1 MRFRTAVVLVFA
13 LAVTTA
19 AATLYGAE
27 ASRQQ
32 ADSLARKI
40 MLITQRGAQT
50 PAPAPGAKRTE
61 VSEDEVNSWFVFR
74 GRPYLPE
81 GVTSP
86 NVTMLG
92 DGTMRGAAMVD
103 LEALGKRKSGGGL
116 LDIWSYL
123 GGKVPVAVTG
133 TLRARDGRGQFEMKS
148 AEVAGV
154 PVPKALV
161 QELVSVYASSP
172 DDKKPISLDSSFEL
186 PAKIRSIDVG
196 RGQLVVVQ

>member
-1 MRFRTAVVLVFA
+1 MKLPIAVVVVFA
-13 LAVTTA
+13 LAVTA
-19 AATLYGAE
+19 AATLRAAT
-27 ASRQQ
+27 ASRQH

-40 MLITQRGAQT
+40 TQITQRGAQG
-50 PAPAPGAKRTE
+50 PASGVRRTE

-81 GVTSP
+81 GVTNP

-92 DGTMRGAAMVD
+92 DGTMRGVATVD
-103 LEALGKRKSGGGL
+103 LEGLGRRRSKGGGL
-116 LDIWSYL
+116 DLWSYL

-133 TLRARDGRGQFEMKS
+133 TLRARDGRGQFEMKA

-161 QELVSVYASSP
+161 QELLSMYTATP
-172 DDKKPISLDSSFEL
+172 DQKKPIGLESSFEL
-186 PAKIRSIDVG
+186 PARIQSIDVG

>member
-1 MRFRTAVVLVFA
+1 MHYRTALVLVVA
-13 LAVTTA
+13 LALTAA
-19 AATLYGAE
+19 AATLRGAA

-40 MLITQRGAQT
+40 VLITQRGTQT
-50 PAPAPGAKRTE
+50 SVPGAKRTE

-81 GVTSP
+81 GVTNP

-103 LEALGKRKSGGGL
+103 LEALGKRKSNGGGL

-123 GGKVPVAVTG
+123 GGKVPVAVVG

-161 QELVSVYASSP
+161 QELVSVYAASP
-172 DDKKPISLDSSFEL
+172 DDKKPISLDSAFDL

>member
-1 MRFRTAVVLVFA
+1 
-13 LAVTTA
+13 
-19 AATLYGAE
+19 
-27 ASRQQ
+27 
-32 ADSLARKI
+32 
-40 MLITQRGAQT
+40 MLITQRAAAQT
-50 PAPAPGAKRTE
+50 AAPVPGAKRTE

-81 GVTSP
+81 GVTNP

-92 DGTMRGAAMVD
+92 DGTMRGAVMVD
-103 LEALGKRKSGGGL
+103 LEALGKRKSSGGL

-133 TLRARDGRGQFEMKS
+133 TLRAHDGRGQFEMKS

-172 DDKKPISLDSSFEL
+172 DDKKPISLDSAFDL